1 MNIRHQ
7 CFAEP
12 GNPQLTF
19 SIRSIVRSRASTVME
34 QETIELWHRLCVRA
48 MNEPDLKCLMYVL
61 QELNVVLIREEKAIK
76 EEMKQD
82 SHSREHCRKTATKA
96 DREYKK

>member
-1 MNIRHQ
+1 L
-7 CFAEP
+7 P
-12 GNPQLTF
+12 
-19 SIRSIVRSRASTVME
+19 SREIHNLPFQFGDSPVARVTVME
-34 QETIELWHRLCVRA
+34 QETVELWHRLCVRA

-82 SHSREHCRKTATKA
+82 SHSLEHCRKTATKA